1 MAMDD
6 AEKMSLENSISN
18 KTWRALRQVRASDL
32 SLLDK
37 VDPAK
42 SIEDVLQP
50 PPEVSSHRDSNENL
64 DGEGDDAAA
73 PTVTVSEDTGAA
85 QGGAGASADD
95 HIANTTGEGT
105 SESQPIGGG
114 AGSEVREDTDVE
126 KPVDDNVPS

>member
-1 MAMDD
+1 ED
-6 AEKMSLENSISN
+6 EKTSLENSISN

-50 PPEVSSHRDSNENL
+50 PPEVSSLRDSNENV
-64 DGEGDDAAA
+64 DGEGGDAAA
-73 PTVTVSEDTGAA
+73 PAVTVSEDTGAA
-85 QGGAGASADD
+85 QDGAGASADPADD

-114 AGSEVREDTDVE
+114 AGSEVREDTEVA